1 MSGLIGTGSPNRFEG
16 SGSGNLGSENPEWS
30 ESGEKLKLSSSASQI
45 LRINSGDKLSS
56 SDVLYTGSGSGACWS
71 SSDELSFRFRSVSG
85 GRMGSGGMY
94 AGGTGKGVFES
105 QFEFSRSAKILNEQS
120 SVIRRIFSSN
130 ISNGT
135 S

>member
-1 MSGLIGTGSPNRFEG
+1 MSSFIGTASPNRFEG

-30 ESGEKLKLSSSASQI
+30 ESGEKLKLSSSASHI
-45 LRINSGDKLSS
+45 FRVNSGDKLSP
-56 SDVLYTGSGSGACWS
+56 SDVLYTGSGAFWS
-71 SSDELSFRFRSVSG
+71 SSDELPFRFRSVSG

>member
-1 MSGLIGTGSPNRFEG
+1 MSSFIGTASPNRFEG

-105 QFEFSRSAKILNEQS
+105 QFDFSRSAKILNEHS
-120 SVIRRIFSSN
+120 SVIRRIFSSK